1 MSRQCNTD
9 SQCFYEKTLLY
20 LQNMQSSSATFE
32 SILPGRNSMR
42 LAGADLP
49 GMSSELSS
57 NAAQQLTSAEQK
69 KVGPLQMANPPHYP
83 SEVQVAETD
92 SA

>member
-1 MSRQCNTD
+1 
-9 SQCFYEKTLLY
+9 
-20 LQNMQSSSATFE
+20 
-32 SILPGRNSMR
+32 MR